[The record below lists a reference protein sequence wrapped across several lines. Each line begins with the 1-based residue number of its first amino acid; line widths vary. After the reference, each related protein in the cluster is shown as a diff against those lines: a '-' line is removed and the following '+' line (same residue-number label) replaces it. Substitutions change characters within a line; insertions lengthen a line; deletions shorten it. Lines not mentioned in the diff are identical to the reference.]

1 MKKFYPLIIS
11 GYIHVN
17 PDACTFDCLTNLV
30 MLKTDESSSR
40 KIKIKKRAVHLTRS
54 ILSSHNGETDMKQI
68 TVEQVGD
75 VKDRVLKSE
84 YVRIHREKL

>member
-30 MLKTDESSSR
+30 MLKNWWEQL
-40 KIKIKKRAVHLTRS
+40 KK
-54 ILSSHNGETDMKQI
+54 NKN
-68 TVEQVGD
+68 
-75 VKDRVLKSE
+75 K
-84 YVRIHREKL
+84 

>member
-40 KIKIKKRAVHLTRS
+40 KIKI
-54 ILSSHNGETDMKQI
+54 NKQI
-68 TVEQVGD
+68 
-75 VKDRVLKSE
+75 KSSPSYTFYFKFSQWRNRYE
-84 YVRIHREKL
+84 